1 MGLLVLLFPVPVSL
15 QQVTTNPYLCRR
27 PSDTCRQVWFSLLW
41 GHCSFPVVPGARKVL
56 FVPPRSICLPSP
68 CGCSVIK
75 FTDLQ
80 SWILWLLPVPLLD
93 PQVKKS
99 DMGPR
104 AFATVQETSL
114 LVLFFSL
121 WVTLTVHMRLEFNVI
136 APLSFVATSPLSL
149 ESDLSLFL
157 FCR

>member
-1 MGLLVLLFPVPVSL
+1 MHARFCLCLPGVS
-15 QQVTTNPYLCRR
+15 VY
-27 PSDTCRQVWFSLLW
+27 
-41 GHCSFPVVPGARKVL
+41 
-56 FVPPRSICLPSP
+56 PSP

-80 SWILWLLPVPLLD
+80 SWILWLFPVPLLD

-121 WVTLTVHMRLEFNVI
+121 WVTLTVHMRLDFNVI
-136 APLSFVATSPLSL
+136 APLSFVAASPLSL
-149 ESDLSLFL
+149 ESVS
-157 FCR
+157 